1 MLYKTRQ
8 ARTEKG
14 VFVELVR
21 EEAVVYPDTKVSNP
35 EDIHELMKV
44 LGVVQSDVEQLW
56 AVCLNAKNKVVG
68 VFLVSQG
75 TTNCTI
81 VIPKDIFK
89 RALLVNANSVIIT
102 HNHPSGVVTPS
113 KEDKDVTERCYDAGK
128 IIGIE
133 LLDHIVVSE
142 DDYYSFK
149 KESDI

>member
-1 MLYKTRQ
+1 
-8 ARTEKG
+8 
-14 VFVELVR
+14 
-21 EEAVVYPDTKVSNP
+21 
-35 EDIHELMKV
+35 MKV